1 MICGNTPFNSFPYR
15 TSSYLTRFFEDI
27 DLPYVHDGSTRSWWV
42 RTVLTE
48 LNSKPSDDEMLPSK
62 EIIKVIEY
70 LLHPDHFVSNTNSS
84 QPKAFELINTTL
96 RPYELELDPKTN
108 IATLRSTNGNFIST
122 AIDRSSSKFITF
134 TPDVFAVPDKEVQ
147 ENLVSVMMP
156 LAAEFDDVY
165 AAIKASCTANNVICY
180 RADDIWE
187 NTAIVQDIF
196 SLLFCCRIVIVD
208 YTRS

>member
-1 MICGNTPFNSFPYR
+1 MS
-15 TSSYLTRFFEDI
+15 
-27 DLPYVHDGSTRSWWV
+27 
-42 RTVLTE
+42 
-48 LNSKPSDDEMLPSK
+48 
-62 EIIKVIEY
+62 
-70 LLHPDHFVSNTNSS
+70 
-84 QPKAFELINTTL
+84 
-96 RPYELELDPKTN
+96 
-108 IATLRSTNGNFIST
+108 TLRSTNGNFIST
-122 AIDRSSSKFITF
+122 AIDRSRVQKFITF

-208 YTRS
+208 YTGRNPNVMYKEELE